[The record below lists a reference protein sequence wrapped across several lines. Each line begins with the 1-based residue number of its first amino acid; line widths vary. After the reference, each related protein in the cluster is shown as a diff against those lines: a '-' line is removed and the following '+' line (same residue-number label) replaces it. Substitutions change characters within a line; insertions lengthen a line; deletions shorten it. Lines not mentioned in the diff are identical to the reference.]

1 MGGGPSQKEKVLI
14 ALFEPEPKEIIAE
27 LKRRFPQ
34 FDITYVQ
41 VSFPKEKVVVA
52 SETEGIDDELWRSTS
67 ILLTLFTLPKT
78 PDLVPNLKLIHL
90 FSAGIDHIAA
100 HPILTDSTIPITTS
114 SGIHGPPIAEW
125 VLMTTLVASKHF
137 TVQYEWQKQHHW
149 AHDRSQL
156 RGTSD
161 WVGKTV
167 GIAGYGSIGRQVARV
182 FSSLGAHIHAYT
194 ASART
199 TPSSRADTGYFVPG
213 TGDPDGRFPRA
224 WYSGTS
230 KTALHT
236 FLASGLD
243 ALVVALPLTRA
254 TRHLFGEEEFK
265 ILGGGEARPGG
276 ETSSST
282 KKKAFLI
289 NIARGAL
296 IDQPALVKA
305 LNNDVLAGAALDVAD
320 PEPLPQDDPLWDAKN
335 VFITPHSSALGVEY
349 TSRSY
354 DLFMTNW
361 ERYERG
367 KRLFN
372 LVDRKKGY

>member
-1 MGGGPSQKEKVLI
+1 MGGGPSEKEHVLI

-27 LKRRFPQ
+27 LKRRFPH
-34 FDITYVQ
+34 FEITYVQ
-41 VSFPKEKVVVA
+41 VSFPKEKVVVG
-52 SETEGIDDELWRSTS
+52 SETQGIDDELWRSTT

-90 FSAGIDHIAA
+90 FSAGIDYIAN
-100 HPILTDSTIPITTS
+100 HPILTDSQIPITTS

-137 TVQYEWQKQHHW
+137 TVQYEWQKQHRW
-149 AHDRSQL
+149 AQDRSQL

-194 ASART
+194 ASPRT
-199 TPSSRADTGYFVPG
+199 TLESRADTGYFVPG
-213 TGDPDGRFPRA
+213 TGDPDGKFPRA

-243 ALVVALPLTRA
+243 ALVIALPLTRA

-265 ILGGGEARPGG
+265 LLGGG
-276 ETSSST
+276 T
-282 KKKAFLI
+282 KKALLI

-305 LNNDVLAGAALDVAD
+305 LNNDILAGAALDVAD
-320 PEPLPQDDPLWDAKN
+320 PEPLPPDDPLWDARN
-335 VFITPHSSALGVEY
+335 VIITPHSSALGVEY

-354 DLFMTNW
+354 DLFTTNW

-367 KRLFN
+367 ERLFN